1 MVANMMLLTNDLHK
15 LVQFLI
21 FPKGGGARIGA
32 PPPAYATECN
42 SVLFDTVLASRLL
55 FVSQHFTCGTS
66 ID

>member
-32 PPPAYATECN
+32 PPLRSP
-42 SVLFDTVLASRLL
+42 L
-55 FVSQHFTCGTS
+55 GTT
-66 ID
+66 DLDVRYFFGLQ